1 MLEAR
6 IIEPLTSEWA
16 PTTVLVQKIDGRVRW
31 CIDYLKPNSVTKTDV
46 YPLPL
51 KE

>member
-31 CIDYLKPNSVTKTDV
+31 CIDYPNSVTKTDV